1 MENGH
6 DRRDFLK
13 QTLVLAGTAGLL
25 TFALGRSVAQA
36 QTLGPMRRSNRYEDS
51 FIFERKP
58 YAWPNNKSLAV
69 WIAPNVEVWHYDSPV
84 GTGVS
89 PNPTNRVPD
98 VINYAW
104 REYGMRVGL
113 WRLADV
119 LDGAGVKATIALN
132 SQFCETFPKAMEEM
146 KKRGWEFMGHG
157 TTNSESLAGLAQE
170 KEKEVVKHVLATIE
184 KSTGK
189 KPRGWLGTGLTET
202 HNTLDILAEEG
213 VTYCGDWNND
223 DQPYPMKV
231 KSGKMYAIPY
241 CMEINDLSLYI
252 RKGYTGEQY
261 YRSLMDQFE
270 QLLADSRKHPRVMG
284 IPLHPMIS
292 GQPLRIKYLARAL
305 AEMKKQERVWF
316 ATGGEIIDAYL
327 RANPTA

>member
-1 MENGH
+1 M
-6 DRRDFLK
+6 
-13 QTLVLAGTAGLL
+13 T
-25 TFALGRSVAQA
+25 
-36 QTLGPMRRSNRYEDS
+36 
-51 FIFERKP
+51 
-58 YAWPNNKSLAV
+58 PNL
-69 WIAPNVEVWHYDSPV
+69 
-84 GTGVS
+84 
-89 PNPTNRVPD
+89 TNRVPD
-98 VINYAW
+98 VVNFAW
-104 REYGMRVGL
+104 REYGIRVGL
-113 WRLADV
+113 WRFADV
-119 LDGAGVKATIALN
+119 LDEIGAKATVALN
-132 SQFCETFPKAMEEM
+132 SQFCETFPKAMDEM

-157 TTNSESLAGLAQE
+157 TTNSESLQGLAIE
-170 KEKEVVKHVLATIE
+170 KEREVIAHVLKTIE
-184 KSTGK
+184 RATGRR
-189 KPRGWLGTGLTET
+189 PRGWLGTGLTET

-241 CMEINDLSLYI
+241 CMEINDIPLYI

-305 AEMKKQERVWF
+305 AEMKKHDRVWF